1 MNIIILGWKLNK
13 IKLNKRGL
21 SRNLIL
27 NYVVILQN
35 LISHLVFELLMYNSC
50 LKIIFYAG
58 KRTLEIWFYYY

>member
-27 NYVVILQN
+27 NYVILQN
-35 LISHLVFELLMYNSC
+35 LISHIVFELLMYNSC

-58 KRTLEIWFYYY
+58 KCTLEMWFYYY